1 MSDKQDKFRN
11 YKKHFSINNL
21 IIFMVGAVFTIPF
34 VLIFV
39 FVLDKKWFDGLSV
52 AGAIYIAISLLAIIF
67 NFAQFKHFQRI
78 KDFFV
83 IKKEDKQPL
92 TKFEQEQMRILGV
105 KYDKTESEKTE
116 QKDLARSYFLA
127 FVFLI
132 YGLIILIIS
141 LPFLFI

>member
-1 MSDKQDKFRN
+1 MLDKDRRLKN
-11 YKKHFSINNL
+11 YKKYFNFNNL
-21 IIFMVGAVFTIPF
+21 IIFIVGAIFTIPF
-34 VLIFV
+34 ILIFI
-39 FVLDKKWFDGLSV
+39 FVLNKKWFDGLSV
-52 AGAIYIAISLLAIIF
+52 AGAIYIAVSLLAIIF
-67 NFAQFKHFQRI
+67 NFAQFKHFKRI

-105 KYDKTESEKTE
+105 RYNKTDSENIKE
-116 QKDLARSYFLA
+116 KDLTRSYFLA
-127 FVFLI
+127 LVFLI

>member
-116 QKDLARSYFLA
+116 QKDLTRSYFLA
-127 FVFLI
+127 SVFLI

>member
-116 QKDLARSYFLA
+116 QKDLTRSYFLA

>member
-1 MSDKQDKFRN
+1 MSDKQGKFKN

-105 KYDKTESEKTE
+105 KYDKIESENIE
-116 QKDLARSYFLA
+116 QKDLTRSYFLA
-127 FVFLI
+127 FVFLV

>member
-21 IIFMVGAVFTIPF
+21 IIFIVGAVFTIPF

-116 QKDLARSYFLA
+116 QKDLTRSYFLA